1 MGLFTSIL
9 SKAAKSK
16 SVKKIAGFGLLG
28 SKLLGK
34 KKKKKKKGVAGVGDY
49 AGKTKAKKMS
59 KTYGRKK

>member
-16 SVKKIAGFGLLG
+16 SVKNIAGFGLLG
-28 SKLLGK
+28 SKLLG